1 MEKKFIYSIIFDMK
15 RIFVS
20 ILVILV
26 QLHISTYA
34 ASLPFKKQVKE
45 PPKISKEFE
54 NISKQATIFYAEN
67 DIKTSFDL
75 LLSIPE
81 EERSPQNWLL
91 LGNILQD
98 QGKNSEAIFM
108 YQKAILCDENYY
120 KSYYNLGNA
129 YLSEDKP
136 HLAIVQY
143 KKLLNINPNFP
154 YAYYNLGCAYIKIGE
169 LRKAKN
175 AFISAI
181 ELKNTEPDFHYNLA
195 YVYKKLKNEKNAKL
209 YLKYYDKIM
218 EQQLQ

>member
-1 MEKKFIYSIIFDMK
+1 MK
-15 RIFVS
+15 RIL
-20 ILVILV
+20 ILVIALLL
-26 QLHISTYA
+26 QYNTSSQA
-34 ASLPFKKQVKE
+34 AELPFKKKQKE

-54 NISKQATIFYAEN
+54 TISKQATIYYAEN
-67 DIKTSFDL
+67 NIKNSFDL

-81 EERSPQNWLL
+81 EERSAQNWVL

-98 QGKNSEAIFM
+98 QGKNNEAIFM
-108 YQKAILCDENYY
+108 YQKAILCDETNY

-129 YLSEDKP
+129 YLAEDKP

-154 YAYYNLGCAYIKIGE
+154 YGYYNLGCAYIKIGE

-175 AFISAI
+175 AFLSAI

-209 YLKYYDKIM
+209 YLGYYNKIM
-218 EQQLQ
+218 EQLLQ